1 MPAPP
6 HKLSLPRIARK
17 DCAHF
22 EKNAS
27 PFFGTGE
34 NNMSMVEFLD
44 ARSVANLVHDGDTVA
59 ISGNG
64 AGMISAEAILAA
76 LEQRFLETGHPC
88 DLTLVHSL
96 GLGDRDTL
104 GTNRF
109 AHEGM
114 LRKVIAAH
122 FTWSLKIQHLIRD
135 EKIEAYCFPGGVIQQ
150 LLREIGAGR
159 PGLFTHSGVGTFV
172 DPRHDGG
179 RCNARSR
186 EELVEVM
193 QIDGREIL
201 RYKPFKVDVA
211 IIRGTYADARGN
223 ISPEE
228 EPIDMD
234 IHTVALAA
242 HNSGGRVLAQVR
254 QIVEAGTLHPRLVRV
269 PGILVDA
276 IVQDSTQQQFYGL
289 AYDPSICGARRAHL
303 PKASAALPD
312 KLERRIIARRAAL
325 EIRNGASLNFGFGIP
340 GGIFGVIAEQSNS
353 DSLWM
358 SVEQGVHNG
367 RMLDDAL
374 FGAAANPEVI
384 LPSIEQFDYYSG
396 GGIDITFL
404 GMGETDRFGNVN
416 VSHLAGNLIG
426 PGGFMEIAQNAKK
439 VVFCG
444 TFDAQG
450 SKVSWSDG
458 RLVVVQPGKIH
469 KFVNDVERITFS
481 GDFARKRG
489 QEVLYITERAVF
501 RLASD
506 GLELVE
512 VAPGI
517 EIERDVLPHMEFRP
531 RISAVGT
538 MPVSVFE

>member
-1 MPAPP
+1 
-6 HKLSLPRIARK
+6 
-17 DCAHF
+17 
-22 EKNAS
+22 
-27 PFFGTGE
+27 
-34 NNMSMVEFLD
+34 MSTAVFVN
-44 ARSVANLVHDGDTVA
+44 ARSAAELIKDGDTIA

-64 AGMISAEAILAA
+64 AGMVSAEAIFEA
-76 LEQRFLETGHPC
+76 LEARFLESGHPC

-96 GLGDRDTL
+96 GLGDRAAL

-122 FTWSLKIQHLIRD
+122 FTWSPKIQQLIRE
-135 EKIEAYCFPGGVIQQ
+135 EKIEAYCFPGGAIQH

-159 PGLFTHSGVGTFV
+159 PGLFTHSGLGTFV

-186 EELVEVM
+186 EELVELM
-193 QIDGREIL
+193 HIDGQEVL

-211 IIRGTYADARGN
+211 LIRGTYADTRGN
-223 ISPEE
+223 VSPEE

-234 IHTVALAA
+234 IHTIALAA

-254 QIVEAGTLHPRLVRV
+254 QIVEAGALNPRSIRV
-269 PGILVDA
+269 PGSMVHA
-276 IVQDSTQQQFYGL
+276 VVEHPAQQQFYDLG
-289 AYDPSICGARRAHL
+289 YDPSICGARRAHVGQM
-303 PKASAALPD
+303 AAAIPE

-325 EIRNGASLNFGFGIP
+325 ELRNGASLNFGFGIP
-340 GGIFGVIAEQSNS
+340 GGIFGVIAEQGKS
-353 DSLWM
+353 DDLWM

-367 RMLDDAL
+367 RMLDDRL
-374 FGAAANPEVI
+374 FGAARNPEVI
-384 LPSIEQFDYYSG
+384 VSSIEQFDYYSG

-404 GMGETDRFGNVN
+404 GMGEADRFGNVN

-450 SKVSWSDG
+450 SKVAWQHG
-458 RLVVVQPGKIH
+458 RLAIQQPGKVR
-469 KFVNDVERITFS
+469 KFVNSVERITFS
-481 GDFARKRG
+481 ADFARKHG
-489 QEVLYITERAVF
+489 QDVLYITERAVF
-501 RLASD
+501 RLVPG
-506 GLELVE
+506 GLELIE
-512 VAPGI
+512 IGPGI
-517 EIERDVLPHMEFRP
+517 DIDHDILPYMEFRP
-531 RISAVGT
+531 LVASVGT
-538 MPVSVFE
+538 MPISVFD

>member
-1 MPAPP
+1 MSTRF
-6 HKLSLPRIARK
+6 LSA
-17 DCAHF
+17 
-22 EKNAS
+22 
-27 PFFGTGE
+27 GE
-34 NNMSMVEFLD
+34 AAELI
-44 ARSVANLVHDGDTVA
+44 RDGDTVA

-64 AGMISAEAILAA
+64 AGMVSAESIFAA
-76 LEQRFLETGHPC
+76 LEQRFLETGHPR

-96 GLGDRDTL
+96 GLGDRDAL

-122 FTWSLKIQHLIRD
+122 FTWSPRIQELIRD
-135 EKIEAYCFPGGVIQQ
+135 EKIEAYCLPGGVVQQ

-159 PGLFTHSGVGTFV
+159 PGLFTHSGLGTFV
-172 DPRHDGG
+172 DPRQDGG
-179 RCNARSR
+179 RCNERSR
-186 EELVEVM
+186 EELVELM
-193 QIDGREIL
+193 HIDGEEIL

-211 IIRGTYADARGN
+211 IIRGTYADTRGN

-242 HNSGGRVLAQVR
+242 HNSGGRVLAQVC
-254 QIVEAGTLHPRLVRV
+254 QVVEAGNLHPRSVRV
-269 PGILVDA
+269 PGIMVDG
-276 IVQDSTQQQFYGL
+276 VVEDPEQEQFYNLG
-289 AYDPSICGARRAHL
+289 YDPTISGSRRAHL
-303 PKASAALPD
+303 GRVTASVPD

-325 EIRNGASLNFGFGIP
+325 ELRNGASLNFGFGIP
-340 GGIFGVIAEQSNS
+340 GGIFGVIAERGVS
-353 DSLWM
+353 DELWM

-367 RMLDDAL
+367 RMLDDRL
-374 FGAAANPEVI
+374 FGAARNPEVI
-384 LPSIEQFDYYSG
+384 IPSIEQFDYYSG

-404 GMGETDRFGNVN
+404 GMGEVDGSGNVN

-450 SKVSWSDG
+450 AKVSWSHG
-458 RLVVVQPGKIH
+458 RLNIVQRGKVR
-469 KFVNDVERITFS
+469 KFVNQVERITFS
-481 GDFARKRG
+481 ADFARKHG
-489 QEVLYITERAVF
+489 QEVLYVTERAVF
-501 RLASD
+501 RLASE
-506 GLELVE
+506 GLELIE
-512 VAPGI
+512 IAPGI
-517 EIERDVLPHMEFRP
+517 EIERDILPFMDFRP
-531 RISAVGT
+531 LISAVGA